1 MKNWH
6 TVTKEELFNE
16 VAPGVMFSNNDL
28 IEKLNWAEYLPHI
41 RDMIE
46 FGMNEDREMTEEHVK
61 DVLEDI
67 FMQEFHLMNNRWPE
81 PDEIADH
88 IKQPYSQKTK
98 DALVQLTMSHTSETW
113 PEFEKQMIDNL
124 GLESE

>member
-6 TVTKEELFNE
+6 TMTKEELFNE
-16 VAPGVMFSNNDL
+16 VVPGVMFS
-28 IEKLNWAEYLPHI
+28 K
-41 RDMIE
+41 
-46 FGMNEDREMTEEHVK
+46 
-61 DVLEDI
+61 DI
-67 FMQEFHLMNNRWPE
+67 FMQEFHLMNDRWPE

-113 PEFEKQMIDNL
+113 SEFEKQMIDNL
-124 GLESE
+124 GLEVE